1 MQLQISVEEDVADKV
16 LHDIVEAMKVLYGA
30 DFILLV

>member
-1 MQLQISVEEDVADKV
+1 MQLQTSVEEDVADKV
-16 LHDIVEAMKVLYGA
+16 LRDIVEVMKVLYGA